1 MVRQV
6 RDLPQMQLTPA
17 DFRQFW
23 IIYDQ
28 GTFRIGAGAPG
39 CNEYVEWRDK
49 DPIAGIRHVG
59 LAAWDKFM
67 AYRNIQSSA
76 APEYEP
82 KCMVS
87 SRCTPV
93 RPLTESMHTYSTPRD
108 HSYIR
113 FPPAGRSDSTYL
125 HRDYCPQRLT
135 CGAFL

>member
-1 MVRQV
+1 MLLVSCFAMGYLLYSHSV
-6 RDLPQMQLTPA
+6 KLSTSN
-17 DFRQFW
+17 
-23 IIYDQ
+23 
-28 GTFRIGAGAPG
+28 GAPG
-39 CNEYVEWRDK
+39 Q
-49 DPIAGIRHVG
+49 GHVG

-93 RPLTESMHTYSTPRD
+93 RPLTESMHTYPTPRD